1 MDNLQSQPHQ
11 QWSDLLNLMQGKTAG
26 KDLASNKTTYPS
38 LLGLEESKRIAEDL
52 ISQAVGQLK
61 DYPPS
66 KAAPLI
72 GLAQYI
78 RSRTN

>member
-1 MDNLQSQPHQ
+1 MRFVT
-11 QWSDLLNLMQGKTAG
+11 QGKTAG

-38 LLGLEESKRIAEDL
+38 LLGLDKSKQIAEDL
-52 ISQAVGQLK
+52 IRQAIDQLK
-61 DYPPS
+61 EYDAA
-66 KAAPLI
+66 KAAPLV

>member
-1 MDNLQSQPHQ
+1 MAGMKEGYLV
-11 QWSDLLNLMQGKTAG
+11 LQGKTAG

-52 ISQAVGQLK
+52 ISQAIGQLK
-61 DYPPS
+61 EYDAE

>member
-1 MDNLQSQPHQ
+1 MLSCPCAAC
-11 QWSDLLNLMQGKTAG
+11 LVQGKTAG

-38 LLGLEESKRIAEDL
+38 LMGVDESKRIAEDL
-52 ISQAVGQLK
+52 ISQAISQLK
-61 DYPPS
+61 EYDRR

>member
-1 MDNLQSQPHQ
+1 
-11 QWSDLLNLMQGKTAG
+11 MQGKTAG

-38 LLGLEESKRIAEDL
+38 ILGLEQSKQIAEDL
-52 ISQAVGQLK
+52 IRQATDQLK
-61 DYPPS
+61 EYDQA

-78 RSRTN
+78 RFRTN